1 MDFITCDNALFTHRG
16 PSQDPEEQGVDGP
29 RDGSREW
36 SKSVTGQIS
45 YDSAYMWN
53 LKKKKKGTHELIY
66 KAEIE
71 SQMEKTNIVTEE
83 EGKG

>member
-1 MDFITCDNALFTHRG
+1 MDFITRDNALFTHRG

-29 RDGSREW
+29 RDGYSEW
-36 SKSVTGQIS
+36 SKSDTGQIP

-53 LKKKKKGTHELIY
+53 LKKKNGTHELIY
-66 KAEIE
+66 KTEIE